1 MVARAMVELGV
12 TPEELQRAVAEQQ
25 KESTKTS
32 STNKTAQNINNTMNQ
47 VNNMKAYIKE
57 LINRSRGIYE

>member
-12 TPEELQRAVAEQQ
+12 TPEELQKAVAEQQ

>member
-12 TPEELQRAVAEQQ
+12 TPEELQKAVAEQQ
-25 KESTKTS
+25 EKSTKTS
-32 STNKTAQNINNTMNQ
+32 STNKTAQNINNSMNQ